1 MSSTIHIPDDAG
13 KIKNLDVSKNTTM
26 PWMTKYELNALIS
39 LRTLHIARGAPPMV
53 DLADGFSIST
63 NMELRKVAIQE
74 LKEKRLPYLIKRP
87 LPNGKHEYWPVGEL
101 DLTAVEHLLR

>member
-1 MSSTIHIPDDAG
+1 MASTIHIQDDYS
-13 KIKNLDVSKNTTM
+13 KIKNLDISKNTTI

-39 LRTLHIARGAPPMV
+39 LRTLHIARGAPPMI
-53 DLADGFSIST
+53 DLAENFSVNT

-74 LKEKRLPYLIKRP
+74 LKEKRLPYIIKRP
-87 LPNGKHEYWPVGEL
+87 LPNGKHEYWPVSDL